1 MKSVVSEKIDVRY
14 GSVNGIGMFAK
25 TEILPN
31 EIVYIKGGHIL
42 TREEMFSSSVIN
54 SYLPI
59 DDNWVIGTRNR
70 DEEELI
76 KLYNN
81 HSCNPNC
88 CMRGDIVFI
97 ASRKIHAGDELFID
111 YAFVDNEY
119 YRFKCSCHSPNCRK
133 IVTGFDWQLKYLQ
146 QKYSRDCF
154 SSYIQS
160 KISTGISYESLYERN
175 SQITNARNS
184 VFVNELGF
192 DEKDEFEGEETDFVH
207 CCLYQGKDL
216 IAYARVK
223 IEQST
228 ACISRVLVDKNF
240 RNKGY
245 GRQVIF
251 WAETEAL
258 KNDIQSIEI
267 HAFDSAAGFYRQLGY
282 TQENDRFIEEG
293 RNHIKMIKNL
303 MLE

>member
-1 MKSVVSEKIDVRY
+1 MKSVVSEKIDIHY
-14 GSVNGIGMFAK
+14 GSVNRIGMFAK

-59 DDNWVIGTRNR
+59 DDNWVIGTQNR

-88 CMRGDIVFI
+88 CVRGDIVFI
-97 ASRKIHAGDELFID
+97 ASQEIHAGDELFID

-119 YRFKCSCHSPNCRK
+119 YRFKCSCHSHNCRK

-146 QKYSRDCF
+146 EKYEIGFF

-160 KISTGISYESLYERN
+160 KIHAGISYETLFERN
-175 SQITNARNS
+175 PQITDARNY

-192 DEKDEFEGEETDFVH
+192 NEKDEFEGEETEFLH
-207 CCLYQGKDL
+207 CCLYQNNTL

-228 ACISRVLVDKNF
+228 ARISRVLVDKNF

-245 GRQVIF
+245 GRQIIF

-267 HAFDSAAGFYRQLGY
+267 HALDSAVEFYKHLGY
-282 TQENDRFIEEG
+282 SQEGEWFIEDG
-293 RNHIKMIKNL
+293 RNHIKMIKSL
-303 MLE
+303 TLD